1 MKLKIIT
8 ADDIEKA
15 EELVNTWLNEN
26 NIMPGEIISTNLVVN
41 SQNQSAFY
49 SILYIND
56 NQFLPGRVR
65 RKLPIGD

>member
-8 ADDIEKA
+8 ADDVEKIE
-15 EELVNTWLNEN
+15 ENVNTWFNEN

-41 SQNQSAFY
+41 CQNQSACY

-56 NQFLPGRVR
+56 NQFLPGRAR
-65 RKLPIGD
+65 RKNSIGD